1 MAVKGDGDAAVALHV
16 RTPCIGSVS
25 LSQKTKCRV
34 LLKLENTQPSGSFK
48 IRGIGE
54 RALTGMELKHE
65 VKMRTE
71 SGIGV

>member
-54 RALTGMELKHE
+54 RAVTGMELKH
-65 VKMRTE
+65 
-71 SGIGV
+71 